1 MATPALAG
9 SHDTSRCDGG
19 DLCKLGGHGLG
30 LPDVCG
36 VDCEFGLCDGR
47 EGDVCFCVAG
57 LDCGGWECTVIISV
71 LNEQEEQGR
80 REILRGND

>member
-9 SHDTSRCDGG
+9 SHNTCRCDGS
-19 DLCKLGGHGLG
+19 DFCKLGGHGLG

-36 VDCEFGLCDGR
+36 VDCELGFCDGR

-57 LDCGGWECTVIISV
+57 LDCSGWECAVIISV
-71 LNEQEEQGR
+71 SNEQEEQGR
-80 REILRGND
+80 REGLRGND